1 MAEGYAGMQW
11 WFSRTGGLTPEAYK
25 SLMAHQHKAGTIS
38 TVSVVSDIG
47 QMVQDFLLKAVQ
59 VDGISSIQ
67 ELIEPFLLS
76 EFGLA
81 LKQKAAGPTGDEAS
95 MREYLVRIYKG
106 LFENWKAG
114 IWRGVGTGYMGALE
128 QFLQSGQI
136 LYAYKTL
143 AYNLAV
149 MPRMQ
154 RRWNRAY
161 TPMVPDANMAWQ
173 LWRKGVWA
181 SDKWV
186 DHASYDGWDEAGAG
200 LLNNLFTMYPSV
212 LQGFDWWRRGFIGR
226 PDRDRIYFGQGW
238 DPEYHERVTDDLY
251 HVPSSYELV
260 RMADFVEIDQTWAI
274 KQLKRAR
281 MKDEDIAKLWQMI
294 ELRPL
299 REEVRGITSKYLWR
313 YRMGRCLIEDL
324 DAALI
329 LTGIKR
335 KERELLT
342 LKAELDYE
350 DELIDEWVEILRWRF
365 RTAVITDQEFLKG
378 LIDLGIREEK
388 ANLMVE
394 LEKAMGYMGY
404 Y

>member
-1 MAEGYAGMQW
+1 V
-11 WFSRTGGLTPEAYK
+11 GLV
-25 SLMAHQHKAGTIS
+25 L
-38 TVSVVSDIG
+38 
-47 QMVQDFLLKAVQ
+47 
-59 VDGISSIQ
+59 
-67 ELIEPFLLS
+67 
-76 EFGLA
+76 
-81 LKQKAAGPTGDEAS
+81 
-95 MREYLVRIYKG
+95 EYLVRTYRG
-106 LFENWKAG
+106 LLDNWKAG
-114 IWRGVGTGYMGALE
+114 MWRGVGTAYMGAME
-128 QFLQSGQI
+128 QFLQAGKV
-136 LYAYKTL
+136 LYSYKGL
-143 AYNLAV
+143 AYNIGIAT
-149 MPRMQ
+149 RM
-154 RRWNRAY
+154 RRHWNRVY
-161 TPMVPDANMAWQ
+161 TPSAPDARMAWD
-173 LWRKGVWA
+173 LYRRGDWSRDDFVTYA
-181 SDKWV
+181 
-186 DHASYDGWDEAGAG
+186 AYDGWDDAGAE
-200 LLNNLFTMYPSV
+200 LLDKLFSSHPSV
-212 LQGFDWWRRGFIGR
+212 LQAFDWWRRGYIGQPAR
-226 PDRDRIYFGQGW
+226 NQFYFGQGW
-238 DPEYHERVTDDLY
+238 DPAYHERITDDLY